1 MADPPSSSKK
11 VLSKKKVSN
20 MLKSLKMSTPNKP
33 PTDPT
38 MDPQIDPQARYRS
51 RFFVEA
57 AHETTFAFFYYISS
71 FSDLPRAGKK
81 LGTH

>member
-20 MLKSLKMSTPNKP
+20 MLKSLKMSNPNIPPKGTPNKP

-38 MDPQIDPQARYRS
+38 MDPQTDPQAR
-51 RFFVEA
+51 
-57 AHETTFAFFYYISS
+57 
-71 FSDLPRAGKK
+71 
-81 LGTH
+81 